1 MIKRKLAE
9 VENEVKRRDKEI
21 KSPENKI
28 NTFLKIE
35 DAKQFEHE
43 DDSVKKP
50 FDEDHAKCELNGSEP
65 IWNDSLNPKS
75 RPQQQENLVSL
86 NVPEVTIHRAGD
98 YHQQPYKCKLCGE
111 RTRTVKDVKQHIVN
125 LHGQIYPQLQKYL
138 DVP

>member
-9 VENEVKRRDKEI
+9 VENEVKRKDEEI
-21 KSPENKI
+21 KSLENKI

-86 NVPEVTIHRAGD
+86 NVPEVTSTELEITISNLTNVNFVE
-98 YHQQPYKCKLCGE
+98 KE
-111 RTRTVKDVKQHIVN
+111 RELSRMSNST
-125 LHGQIYPQLQKYL
+125 L
-138 DVP
+138 